1 MGEVVRSR
9 LHDRLPAIAETL
21 KPPGEGALDLLGIAD
36 GELAGYGLE
45 ALNRPLA
52 IIGVAL

>member
-1 MGEVVRSR
+1 MCEVVRSR
-9 LHDRLPAIAETL
+9 LHDLLPAMAETL

-45 ALNRPLA
+45 ALNRRLA